1 MNPRNAEI
9 DSMLTERLPLI
20 YQAARS
26 VCAWREDELVWEI
39 VPLWYSRYLK
49 NPAKW
54 WDVLANDNPAD
65 FVADMKQLGKRVLQH
80 WIARE
85 RDESLTDDTLCNPVE
100 WGDCNV
106 KLCYENGIGERASGA
121 YVADDDDL
129 CRLFDMVARHNMTDE
144 HGTGLGRVESADLMD
159 AYRAAKPK
167 VQQAIRKLASGYGA
181 SELTDRRKTFMAVAG
196 VLQSAL

>member
-54 WDVLANDNPAD
+54 WDVLTNDNPGD

-80 WIARE
+80 WQARE
-85 RDESLTDDTLCNPVE
+85 RDESLTDDLLCTPVE
-100 WGDCNV
+100 WGDCNL
-106 KLCYENGIGERASGA
+106 KLCYENGIGERVDGT
-121 YVADDDDL
+121 YVADDEDL
-129 CRLFDMVARHNMTDE
+129 WRLFQAVARHNMTDE
-144 HGTGLGRVESADLMD
+144 DGAGLGRVEAADLMG
-159 AYRAAKPK
+159 AFRSARPA
-167 VQQAIRKLASGYGA
+167 VAHAIRLMASGYGA
-181 SELTDRRKTFMAVAG
+181 KGMTNRRAYQQVAN
-196 VLQSAL
+196 VLMSAL